1 LNSSA
6 ANKHYRHGR
15 AHRAR
20 FIASKRLAVTSSV
33 AVAEILGIPSSSVT
47 PPSVSGTP
55 EATPQVEDDEYGHL
69 TVSSKSV
76 ADYFKQKMRLVV
88 SKPSGSGMETDEAPR
103 GGIGSRPKVC
113 NHDEV
118 EEGGGLHGG
127 LGMGLLAKMSAAEG
141 VTEIFAR
148 EEAPEGKGK
157 TKDRKRWSEDGEGE
171 VSHKPKK
178 KGKKKA
184 QMASS

>member
-1 LNSSA
+1 M
-6 ANKHYRHGR
+6 
-15 AHRAR
+15 
-20 FIASKRLAVTSSV
+20 
-33 AVAEILGIPSSSVT
+33 
-47 PPSVSGTP
+47 
-55 EATPQVEDDEYGHL
+55 EDDEYGHL

-103 GGIGSRPKVC
+103 GGIGSRPKVY
-113 NHDEV
+113 NRDEV
-118 EEGGGLHGG
+118 EEGGGLHGS
-127 LGMGLLAKMSAAEG
+127 LGMGLLTKMSATG
-141 VTEIFAR
+141 GGTEISMR

-157 TKDRKRWSEDGEGE
+157 TKERKRWSEDDEGE

-184 QMASS
+184 KMASN